1 MDNGKKSRRSAKLEG
16 FFAITGESSESHLR
30 GIIRILL
37 VAMLITATLA
47 FGAVEY
53 WSIGL
58 LSILAALIFL
68 AWIAEAYVTEKI
80 SFSTETLQLPLI
92 GLIAIGFIQLLPL
105 SFRSVSVE
113 VLPIAVSRSL
123 SLDAYATRFGLIQL
137 SVLTIFFAASLIVI
151 DTRERLRKM
160 ALFVIVFGGLM
171 AFFGTLQRLSNLEG
185 IFGIRPTPQ
194 AIPFA
199 SFVNQHHFAA
209 FMEMT
214 LGLTLGLLFGKSA
227 QKENRLLLS
236 IAAVLMGIAALITGS
251 RGGMLSL
258 LGVVAFVV
266 AVNLIRSKARE
277 EDDEELELSSL
288 RKNLLL
294 IGGAAALLLVLI
306 GSVLLLGGDQEL
318 LRGIGLT
325 SSDDISSGRL
335 HFWKTTLQIFF
346 HNPILGVGLNAFA
359 TAYPQYDS
367 WNGNLRVENAHN
379 DYLQVLAEMG
389 VVGFVAIVGFI
400 FLLFKSGV
408 TTIGHTADRLRRDVA
423 IGSLAGCFGIL
434 IHSFFDFPLRT
445 TSNALFFLLLCAFA
459 VRKRL
464 GRTAL

>member
-1 MDNGKKSRRSAKLEG
+1 MCLVSGDPGRLQQIIWNLLTN
-16 FFAITGESSESHLR
+16 AIKFTPKGGRVEVRLDRVDSHTEITISDTGQGIAPEFIRHVFERFRQSDASSTRTHGGLGLGLS
-30 GIIRILL
+30 IVSQL
-37 VAMLITATLA
+37 VELHGGTITASSPGKGLGTS
-47 FGAVEY
+47 FKVELP
-53 WSIGL
+53 L
-58 LSILAALIFL
+58 LSIH
-68 AWIAEAYVTEKI
+68 
-80 SFSTETLQLPLI
+80 QDN
-92 GLIAIGFIQLLPL
+92 
-105 SFRSVSVE
+105 SVFKRTSPV
-113 VLPIAVSRSL
+113 VSRIPLTDQQL
-123 SLDAYATRFGLIQL
+123 SLTHLR
-137 SVLTIFFAASLIVI
+137 VLVVDDELDSL
-151 DTRERLRKM
+151 DL
-160 ALFVIVFGGLM
+160 
-171 AFFGTLQRLSNLEG
+171 
-185 IFGIRPTPQ
+185 
-194 AIPFA
+194 
-199 SFVNQHHFAA
+199 
-209 FMEMT
+209 
-214 LGLTLGLLFGKSA
+214 
-227 QKENRLLLS
+227 